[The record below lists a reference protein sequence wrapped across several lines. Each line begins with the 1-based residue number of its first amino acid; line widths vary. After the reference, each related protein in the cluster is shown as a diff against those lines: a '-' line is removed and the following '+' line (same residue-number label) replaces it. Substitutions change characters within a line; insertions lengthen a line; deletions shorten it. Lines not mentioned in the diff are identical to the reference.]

1 LKNIVNMVNITRSN
15 TVNRDLEHFIEKLL
29 SEKTREVTHKI
40 SELETQVKN
49 LTDSNRELVKLLT
62 SEGTRSQFL
71 CSTCGSPGKVTMSE
85 NESVGDKEEKKKSDS
100 SVSTVITNVDKAN
113 TKNSQIE
120 IIKQQS
126 DLPGKA
132 ESWKENPN
140 KSEKGQQ
147 KHSKKTEKAKTP
159 QVKKRQR
166 TDFQIKGTDNAQN
179 SVDSTTED
187 PGFSAPERKIWLHIS
202 RCKSDTTIDQVNS
215 HLHKKWPQLAFEVEK
230 LQSKGSNS
238 SFKVST
244 QYDKELLT
252 LFYTPSNWPEGV
264 VIKQFRFFRR
274 DNSGQF

>member
-1 LKNIVNMVNITRSN
+1 MVNITRSN

-120 IIKQQS
+120 FIKQQS

-140 KSEKGQQ
+140 KS
-147 KHSKKTEKAKTP
+147 
-159 QVKKRQR
+159 
-166 TDFQIKGTDNAQN
+166 
-179 SVDSTTED
+179 
-187 PGFSAPERKIWLHIS
+187 
-202 RCKSDTTIDQVNS
+202 
-215 HLHKKWPQLAFEVEK
+215 
-230 LQSKGSNS
+230 
-238 SFKVST
+238 
-244 QYDKELLT
+244 
-252 LFYTPSNWPEGV
+252 
-264 VIKQFRFFRR
+264 
-274 DNSGQF
+274 